1 MTSSPLLCP
10 PPLDRLFTF
19 GDAEFG
25 TKKEMPDYVGQLGLT
40 REHVPAL
47 VEIVWLWEDEDSL
60 PDGPAG
66 SASIHAWRA
75 LGQLRAVEAVE
86 PLLDMQN
93 RLAEERDDWYLG
105 EFAEVFGQIGPPAIP
120 ALAEHLANTLNTEFP
135 RVSTADGLFQ
145 IAKRHP
151 ESRDEVVGV
160 LGRQIA
166 RCEEGV
172 YDLNGFLVSHLV
184 ELKATETAEAI
195 ERAFAAQVVEDDICG
210 TWGRV
215 RQDLGVAGLGLAPD
229 TPPRPKRPS
238 LGRAFGDPPIVFICD
253 DQHRQR
259 TADKK
264 AKAKRKQQ
272 EKARKRNRKRR

>member
-1 MTSSPLLCP
+1 MVSNPSHYP

-25 TKKEMPDYVGQLGLT
+25 TRKEMPDYVGQLGLT

-47 VEIVWLWEDEDSL
+47 IEIVRMWEDEDGL
-60 PDGPAG
+60 PDSPAD
-66 SASIHAWRA
+66 SAPMHAWRA
-75 LGQLRAVEAVE
+75 LGQLRAIEAVE
-86 PLLDMQN
+86 PLLAMQR
-93 RLAEERDDWYLG
+93 RLDEERDDWYLG

-120 ALAEHLANTLNTEFP
+120 ALAEYLANTLNTEFP
-135 RVSTADGLFQ
+135 RVSAADGLLE

-151 ESRDEVVGV
+151 ELRDEVVGV

-184 ELKATETAEAI
+184 ALKATETAEAI
-195 ERAFAAQVVEDDICG
+195 ERAFAAQVVEDDVCG

-215 RQDLGVAGLGLAPD
+215 RQDLGVTGLGLAPD
-229 TPPRPKRPS
+229 TPPRRTRPR
-238 LGRAFGDPPIVFICD
+238 LGWAFGDRPIIFIGED
-253 DQHRQR
+253 RQRQR
-259 TADKK
+259 TAEKK